1 MEPKKTTANK
11 VWGSSIFPLG
21 NRDKKDLK
29 RGRGFIVAVSD
40 DGGRGIGAKYDD
52 SKKAWGSSKYSLY
65 DFGKIQRVYG
75 QD

>member
-11 VWGSSIFPLG
+11 VWESSIFPLG

-40 DGGRGIGAKYDD
+40 DGGRGIGAK
-52 SKKAWGSSKYSLY
+52 
-65 DFGKIQRVYG
+65 
-75 QD
+75 